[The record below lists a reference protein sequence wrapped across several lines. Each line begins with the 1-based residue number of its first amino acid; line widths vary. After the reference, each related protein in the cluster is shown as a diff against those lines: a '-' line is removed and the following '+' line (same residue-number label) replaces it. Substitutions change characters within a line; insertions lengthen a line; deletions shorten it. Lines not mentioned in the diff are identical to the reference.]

1 MTFDWFMLTVFA
13 GLVTVL
19 WFIFQRTYVKFEDV
33 QKAQVENEKKIIEIS
48 LNLSNAIKATDI
60 YQSMNN
66 EQLKQINEAL
76 KKQISAMEKLTD
88 EIGSMNINVSKIEQM
103 LENYPKIE
111 QRLQDLEI
119 KVAANGKGH

>member
-1 MTFDWFMLTVFA
+1 LT
-13 GLVTVL
+13 
-19 WFIFQRTYVKFEDV
+19 K
-33 QKAQVENEKKIIEIS
+33 
-48 LNLSNAIKATDI
+48 
-60 YQSMNN
+60 
-66 EQLKQINEAL
+66 
-76 KKQISAMEKLTD
+76 